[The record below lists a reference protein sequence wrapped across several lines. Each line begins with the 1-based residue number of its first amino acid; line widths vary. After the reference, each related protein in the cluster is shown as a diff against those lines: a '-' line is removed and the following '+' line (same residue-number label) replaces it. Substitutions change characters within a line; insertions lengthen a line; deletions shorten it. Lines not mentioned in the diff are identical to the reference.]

1 MYKLQI
7 LKFIQDFELRREML
21 FLKKEKKMSKVTAKI
36 SLEKKKKKT
45 TKNLTHK
52 KHNFFFS
59 YLLLNFFNFFFNNLI
74 VTTNRRGFESSMSL
88 MKIPENNNLQRP
100 LAKNIV

>member
-1 MYKLQI
+1 MYKLQF
-7 LKFIQDFELRREML
+7 LKFIQDFELRRGML
-21 FLKKEKKMSKVTAKI
+21 FLKKEKKMSKVTAEI

-88 MKIPENNNLQRP
+88 MKTLENNNLQRP
-100 LAKNIV
+100 LAKNMV